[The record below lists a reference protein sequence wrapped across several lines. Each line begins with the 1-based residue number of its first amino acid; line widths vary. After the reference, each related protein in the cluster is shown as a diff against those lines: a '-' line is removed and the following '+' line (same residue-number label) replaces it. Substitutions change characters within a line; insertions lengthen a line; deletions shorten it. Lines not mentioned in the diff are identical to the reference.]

1 MVMYFSPHILQV
13 LAEEKPKYDS
23 NGQVIVKPENNT
35 WETIGVCRCDDDNT
49 QELKSDNGDMYMSH
63 YHIVYEGRGLKE
75 GSNIRCLF
83 GETVK
88 AEGIARNPTSC
99 NYFNDSEVW
108 ICLHHQMPVS

>member
-1 MVMYFSPHILQV
+1 MYFSPHILQV

-63 YHIVYEGRGLKE
+63 YHIVYERNVSHATLRAVIILIIRRFGYDYI
-75 GSNIRCLF
+75 IRCRYHS
-83 GETVK
+83 
-88 AEGIARNPTSC
+88 I
-99 NYFNDSEVW
+99 
-108 ICLHHQMPVS
+108 

>member
-13 LAEEKPKYDS
+13 LAEEEPKYDS

-83 GETVK
+83 GEAVK
-88 AEGIARNPTSC
+88 AEGMARNPKKC
-99 NYFNDSEVW
+99 NYFDYSEVW
-108 ICLHHQMPVS
+108 I